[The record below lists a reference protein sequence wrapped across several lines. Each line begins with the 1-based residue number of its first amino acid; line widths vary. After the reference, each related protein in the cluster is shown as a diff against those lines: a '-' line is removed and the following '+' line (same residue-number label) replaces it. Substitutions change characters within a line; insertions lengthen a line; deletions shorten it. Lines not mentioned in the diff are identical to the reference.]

1 VGEFEPAVLA
11 HYAEWLKPK
20 SLKIIGIVTRRQG
33 FMVARGN
40 PREIYRASDLART
53 DVHFINRQPGSGTRL
68 LLELLLQ
75 KEGIDPA
82 RIKGYEQCEY
92 THAAVAA
99 FVASGM
105 ADAGYGVE
113 TPARQFQLDF
123 IPSQTERYCLICHEK
138 SLASPALQQML
149 AILRSTKY
157 RAAVNALPGYKVQKA
172 GVVMDL
178 REAFGATP
186 RRAAGAR
193 STR

>member
-1 VGEFEPAVLA
+1 
-11 HYAEWLKPK
+11 
-20 SLKIIGIVTRRQG
+20 
-33 FMVARGN
+33 M
-40 PREIYRASDLART
+40 
-53 DVHFINRQPGSGTRL
+53 PGSSAKCTSSSLTALTMCCDSRAPC
-68 LLELLLQ
+68 
-75 KEGIDPA
+75 PA
-82 RIKGYEQCEY
+82 
-92 THAAVAA
+92 APP
-99 FVASGM
+99 SNS
-105 ADAGYGVE
+105 
-113 TPARQFQLDF
+113 ARQFQLDF

-186 RRAAGAR
+186 RRATRAR